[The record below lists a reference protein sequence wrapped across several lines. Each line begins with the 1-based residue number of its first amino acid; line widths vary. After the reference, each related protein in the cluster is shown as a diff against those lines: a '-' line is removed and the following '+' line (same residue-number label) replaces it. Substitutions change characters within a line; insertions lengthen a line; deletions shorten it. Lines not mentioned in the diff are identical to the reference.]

1 MGYTRRKL
9 EQLKMLYGKRLKKP
23 IANVLMLMEKGFY
36 NDDFIHE
43 FHRCYAYL
51 WDDIQSECNF
61 YRRKDKTFRGKKPLV
76 FPSPYGFILTKA
88 HHALVKKRKADA
100 EYLGK
105 EQIDE
110 LRAQLIADCRTKME
124 ERRKKK
130 DNNTRLLQDVV
141 PNYASNM
148 IGSYFYLRKFHRE
161 KVNERYYVLN
171 EIAMFN
177 NKSFVGFFFRV
188 MGIDSNNSCREFALQ
203 TLQKWDKTVHLPKK
217 RKGKR
222 DSYANVVPVLPSS
235 PKEVVEL
242 MNLLQMERDKSYN
255 VFISHRSIDETLII
269 NIKNKL
275 NNQGLSVYVDWMIDR
290 EGLPLDKFDERLTWE
305 VILTRLMN
313 SNCLFYAHTKN
324 CIGNK
329 NIEKELTFSKE
340 HNIPMAVL
348 NFDDVEETD
357 EIKRMPHA
365 KFVDSQFV
373 VETNNGKMTFTK
385 WLKVKQV

>member
-1 MGYTRRKL
+1 
-9 EQLKMLYGKRLKKP
+9 
-23 IANVLMLMEKGFY
+23 
-36 NDDFIHE
+36 
-43 FHRCYAYL
+43 
-51 WDDIQSECNF
+51 
-61 YRRKDKTFRGKKPLV
+61 
-76 FPSPYGFILTKA
+76 
-88 HHALVKKRKADA
+88 
-100 EYLGK
+100 
-105 EQIDE
+105 
-110 LRAQLIADCRTKME
+110 
-124 ERRKKK
+124 
-130 DNNTRLLQDVV
+130 
-141 PNYASNM
+141 
-148 IGSYFYLRKFHRE
+148 
-161 KVNERYYVLN
+161 
-171 EIAMFN
+171 
-177 NKSFVGFFFRV
+177 
-188 MGIDSNNSCREFALQ
+188 
-203 TLQKWDKTVHLPKK
+203 
-217 RKGKR
+217 
-222 DSYANVVPVLPSS
+222 
-235 PKEVVEL
+235 

-290 EGLPLDKFDERLTWE
+290 EGLPLDKYDERLTWE